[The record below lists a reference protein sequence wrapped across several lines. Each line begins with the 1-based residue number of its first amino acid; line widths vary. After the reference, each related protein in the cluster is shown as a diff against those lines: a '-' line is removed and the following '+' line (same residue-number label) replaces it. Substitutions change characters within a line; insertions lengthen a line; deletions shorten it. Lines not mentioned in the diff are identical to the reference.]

1 MTSFILLSVS
11 RNRISRLSVEL
22 LSLSLA
28 NGVESCARQYS
39 SYSRILSVSSINRNL
54 EKMQYEVRGNV
65 AKRADKIKED
75 LDIDIKVCK
84 YHMYIAIS
92 IIKLI

>member
-1 MTSFILLSVS
+1 
-11 RNRISRLSVEL
+11 
-22 LSLSLA
+22 
-28 NGVESCARQYS
+28 
-39 SYSRILSVSSINRNL
+39 
-54 EKMQYEVRGNV
+54 MQYEVRGTV

-75 LDIDIKVCK
+75 LDIKVCK